1 MNLNFSKSQLW
12 PKVSC
17 TRTKSLWGKFGWII
31 LKQSGSCIMSR
42 KVTGGSKSTPWNLS
56 FNLIMWTNKYLV
68 FLLGVPNFLFKT
80 GLWKVS
86 FRSTFYNAA
95 ARVLFFLF
103 CVPREGGGTITSPL
117 LTFAGTDCN
126 VSGSFPISKHIS
138 SERHRESNSVYPCKT
153 MLSYNTERWTS
164 AIV

>member
-1 MNLNFSKSQLW
+1 
-12 PKVSC
+12 
-17 TRTKSLWGKFGWII
+17 
-31 LKQSGSCIMSR
+31 
-42 KVTGGSKSTPWNLS
+42 
-56 FNLIMWTNKYLV
+56 MWTNKYLV

-95 ARVLFFLF
+95 ARVLFFFLF

-153 MLSYNTERWTS
+153 LLSYNTERWTS
-164 AIV
+164 AIVSVTNKQDFVWAPVTMWAGESGKPTAAATLHLILSLCL